1 MFISSQPEARKARSS
16 VLEDSV
22 SGENLFLGLQTAG
35 LLIVSSP
42 GGGSDRERER
52 EANSLASSL
61 KATSPIQEGFALTH
75 HLILP

>member
-1 MFISSQPEARKARSS
+1 MFISSQSEARKARSS

-35 LLIVSSP
+35 LFIVSSP

-52 EANSLASSL
+52 EKPTPWPLL
-61 KATSPIQEGFALTH
+61 
-75 HLILP
+75 